1 MQVARIYLRVSTDQ
15 QNLDRQEQIEAEAI
29 RDGFYIANVYRE
41 KASGASADRPELQ
54 RMIND
59 LREGEVVI
67 AEKLDRLSRLPLNDA
82 EQLIASIR
90 SKGARLCIPGLIDL
104 SQFAQEVDGIGK
116 IVIQAMEELLLKIAL
131 QSARDDYETR
141 RRRQQQGI
149 AIAKSKGK
157 YKGRKAN
164 SAVNDRIVQLRL
176 SGEGIKN
183 TARMVGCSESQV
195 KKVWSK
201 YKGKFVSK

>member
-15 QNLDRQEQIEAEAI
+15 QSLERQEQIEADAI
-29 RDGFYIANVYRE
+29 RDGFYIASVYRE

-67 AEKLDRLSRLPLNDA
+67 AEKLDRLSRLPLEDA
-82 EQLIASIR
+82 EKLIASIR
-90 SKGARLCIPGLIDL
+90 EKGARLCIPGLIDL
-104 SQFAQEVDGIGK
+104 SQLAKKVDGIGK

-141 RRRQQQGI
+141 RSRQQQGI
-149 AIAKSKGK
+149 ALAKSKGK
-157 YKGRKAN
+157 YKGRRAN
-164 SAVNDRIVQLRL
+164 TAVNDRIVQLRL

-183 TARMVGCSESQV
+183 TAAIVGCSEAQV
-195 KKVWSK
+195 KKVWAKHKS
-201 YKGKFVSK
+201 KFVSK